1 MFLEV
6 QHIRCSD
13 NTADVNKAPNYSAIV
28 ILHYLGMGDN
38 TMTRQ
43 SNNTDATSDRN
54 NSKAVI
60 INEGRKRMLAEKVI
74 GQNAF
79 LDLKPSA
86 RALYLYLYVCCT
98 DNDGI
103 IEGIKRHVRYCGAS
117 PQDLQRLIAAGYL
130 LTFDDEPNFAVI
142 THWFTQNYNVNF
154 LRKNRHFYSNYF
166 QILEKLFVNNDDKK
180 YEKFSNFNN
189 KKCLD
194 FLKSS
199 FGDDPRTTKND
210 DVNVAIDVAIESPQ
224 SRHDGGYKNKNKNK
238 NNNMIDY
245 LINKEI
251 YRESSEN
258 EKIPSFSE
266 VTVASDE
273 TTKTDE
279 SLKRDDYS
287 QKGERSVPRDHKSLK
302 EGDSNI
308 NQVSDIDEDEKTA
321 YPPISEHRSGGTR
334 TYREPTMK
342 DSPVLYERA
351 IDDTYTDDND
361 FKKFLEEYPDKHYS
375 DWTLTAKWFFK
386 RFDKKSDL
394 PKLYENLEIQ
404 KKSIQWHKENGK
416 YIPQDLNYLKARNYS
431 IYTNFKQW
439 QPYDPAAEVT
449 ENSSASDGMLS
460 DETVLDPTV
469 EQAKKMRK
477 QKQKSNPSVG
487 NNTAWTDEQKQI
499 SNNQAEEQQKRRAQY
514 MAKQKQMQTS
524 DQEASDHE

>member
-1 MFLEV
+1 
-6 QHIRCSD
+6 
-13 NTADVNKAPNYSAIV
+13 
-28 ILHYLGMGDN
+28 
-38 TMTRQ
+38 MTRQ

-60 INEGRKRMLAEKVI
+60 IDGVIGKRMLDAKII
-74 GQNAF
+74 GQDAF

-103 IEGIKRHVRYCGAS
+103 IDGLKRKVKYCGATI
-117 PQDLQRLIAAGYL
+117 QDLQRLIAAGYL
-130 LTFDDEPNFAVI
+130 LTFDDEPNIAVI

-154 LRKNRHFYSNYF
+154 LRKNRHIYSNYF
-166 QILEKLFVNNDDKK
+166 QILEKLFVSDIDKK
-180 YEKFSNFNN
+180 YEKFSNSNN

-194 FLKSS
+194 FLKFS
-199 FGDDPRTTKND
+199 FGDDPRTTKNVD
-210 DVNVAIDVAIESPQ
+210 SDVAIDGDIESPQ
-224 SRHDGGYKNKNKNK
+224 SRHDGGLKNKRIKNK
-238 NNNMIDY
+238 EIDNMIDC
-245 LINKEI
+245 LIDKEI
-251 YRESSEN
+251 DRESSEN

-308 NQVSDIDEDEKTA
+308 IQVSDIDEDEKTA
-321 YPPISEHRSGGTR
+321 YPPISERMSGGTR
-334 TYREPTMK
+334 TYREPKMK
-342 DSPVLYERA
+342 DSPVQYDRA
-351 IDDTYTDDND
+351 IDDTYTDDDD
-361 FKKFLEEYPDKHYS
+361 FNKFMEEYPDKHYP
-375 DWTLTAKWFFK
+375 DPLLTAKFFFA
-386 RFDKKSDL
+386 RFERKSDL

-404 KKSIQWHKENGK
+404 KKSIRWHENNGQ
-416 YIPQDLNYLKARNYS
+416 YIPQDLNYLKDRKYS
-431 IYTNFKQW
+431 IYTNYKIW
-439 QPYDPAAEVT
+439 QPYDPAAET
-449 ENSSASDGMLS
+449 EKSSASDGMLS

-487 NNTAWTDEQKQI
+487 NNTTWTDEQKQI
-499 SNNQAEEQQKRRAQY
+499 MNKQAEAQQKRRAEF
-514 MAKQKQMQTS
+514 MAKQKQMQPS
-524 DQEASDHE
+524 EQEASDHE

>member
-1 MFLEV
+1 
-6 QHIRCSD
+6 
-13 NTADVNKAPNYSAIV
+13 
-28 ILHYLGMGDN
+28 
-38 TMTRQ
+38 MTRQ

-60 INEGRKRMLAEKVI
+60 NDVGRKRMLAEKVI

-154 LRKNRHFYSNYF
+154 LRKNRHIYSNYF

-210 DVNVAIDVAIESPQ
+210 DCNVAIDVAIESPQ
-224 SRHDGGYKNKNKNK
+224 SRQDGGYKNKNKNK

-245 LINKEI
+245 LIDKEI
-251 YRESSEN
+251 DRESSEN

-266 VTVASDE
+266 VTVVSDE

-308 NQVSDIDEDEKTA
+308 IQVSDIDEDEKTA
-321 YPPISEHRSGGTR
+321 YPPISERMSGGTR
-334 TYREPTMK
+334 TYRDPMTK
-342 DSPVLYERA
+342 GATIQYERA
-351 IDDTYTDDND
+351 FDNTYTDDDD
-361 FKKFLEEYPDKHYS
+361 FKKFMEEYPEKHYT
-375 DWTLTAKWFFK
+375 DPLRTAKYFFA
-386 RFDKKSDL
+386 RFERKSDL

-404 KKSIQWHKENGK
+404 KKSIRWHENNGQ
-416 YIPQDLNYLKARNYS
+416 YIPQDLNYLKEKKYS
-431 IYTNFKQW
+431 IYTNYKIW

-449 ENSSASDGMLS
+449 ENTASDGMLS
-460 DETVLDPTV
+460 DEAVLDPTV
-469 EQAKKMRK
+469 EQAKKMQK

-499 SNNQAEEQQKRRAQY
+499 SNKQAEEQQKRRAEF
-514 MAKQKQMQTS
+514 MAKQKQMQPS
-524 DQEASDHE
+524 EQEASDHE